1 MGTTIVHSRATVS
14 REVAETQRLSRV
26 ESYVVRNS
34 HPISI
39 YFQIIGSMWFVF
51 YFWNHLWAE
60 AILSYVAS
68 RAIGALAVS
77 RMDVRV
83 LAQSLWGKLGL
94 LHLEGSNLVLQLAGL
109 IVLLYGL
116 WSHEARV
123 ILTGISVI
131 LLGHTQ
137 GWSRVDPRLGVR

>member
-1 MGTTIVHSRATVS
+1 MGTTIVHGITAVS
-14 REVAETQRLSRV
+14 RGVAEVKRLGGV

-39 YFQIIGSMWFVF
+39 YFQVIGSIWFAF
-51 YFWNHLWAE
+51 YFWNHLWVE
-60 AILSYVAS
+60 AILSYLAS
-68 RAIGALAVS
+68 RAVGALAVS
-77 RMDVRV
+77 RLDVKM
-83 LAQSLWGKLGL
+83 LAQTLLGRLGL

-116 WSHEARV
+116 WSHEVRML
-123 ILTGISVI
+123 LTGISVI

-137 GWSRVDPRLGVR
+137 GWSRVDPRLGGG

>member
-1 MGTTIVHSRATVS
+1 MGTTIVHGGATVS
-14 REVAETQRLSRV
+14 RDVSAVKRLGRV

-34 HPISI
+34 HPIAI
-39 YFQIIGSMWFVF
+39 YFQVIGSIWFAF

-60 AILSYVAS
+60 AILSYLAS

-77 RMDVRV
+77 RLDVRV
-83 LAQSLWGKLGL
+83 LAQTLLGRLGL
-94 LHLEGSNLVLQLAGL
+94 LHLEGSNLVLQIAGL

-116 WSHEARV
+116 WSHEVRML
-123 ILTGISVI
+123 LTGVSVI

-137 GWSRVDPRLGVR
+137 GWSRVDPRLGGA

>member
-1 MGTTIVHSRATVS
+1 MGTTIVHGSAAVS
-14 REVAETQRLSRV
+14 REVARVKHFDRV
-26 ESYVVRNS
+26 ERYLVRNS

-39 YFQIIGSMWFVF
+39 YFQVIGSIWFAF

-60 AILSYVAS
+60 AILSYLAS

-77 RMDVRV
+77 RLDVRA
-83 LAQSLWGKLGL
+83 LAQTLLGRLGL
-94 LHLEGSNLVLQLAGL
+94 LRLEGSNLVLQMAGL

-116 WSHEARV
+116 WSHEVRMLLAGV
-123 ILTGISVI
+123 SVI

-137 GWSRVDPRLGVR
+137 GWSSVDPRLGG